1 MSLVDDARAAVLGA
15 LSKPAVA
22 RGGQAAVRSLAQR
35 ANYHLVRGMADPR
48 QRPDVGRFID
58 AAPWSITSDY
68 VRQGTLALICQEVA
82 ERQVP
87 GVIGEVGVFRGDFS
101 VLMSSYLPERAVH
114 LFDTFEGFA
123 EQDVEIDRAA
133 GVVESFTDFTATD
146 PESVRRRFPDS
157 RTVEIHQGFFP
168 DSAAGLE
175 DLTFALVSLDTD
187 LYAPILSGLRWFYP
201 RLAPGG
207 YILVHDYNNAAFGG
221 AKQAV
226 REFQDETGV
235 PLVPIP
241 DWGGTAIFARPG

>member
-15 LSKPAVA
+15 LRRPAVA
-22 RGGQAAVRSLAQR
+22 RGGQSAVRALAQR
-35 ANYHLVRGMADPR
+35 ANYHVVRGMADA
-48 QRPDVGRFID
+48 QLRPDVGRFLE

-68 VRQGTLALICQEVA
+68 VRQGTLALVCQEVA
-82 ERQVP
+82 EREIP
-87 GVIGEVGVFRGDFS
+87 GAIGEVGVFRGDFS
-101 VLMSSYLPERAVH
+101 YLMSTYLPDRDVH

-123 EQDVEIDRAA
+123 DQDVAIDAKA
-133 GVVESFTDFTATD
+133 GVVDDFVDFTATD
-146 PESVRRRFPDS
+146 PESVRRRFADP
-157 RTVEIHQGFFP
+157 RRVHVHQGYFP
-168 DSAAGLE
+168 DSAAGHE
-175 DLTFALVSLDTD
+175 DLSFSLVSLDAD

-226 REFQDETGV
+226 REFQHESGL
-235 PLVPIP
+235 PLTPIP